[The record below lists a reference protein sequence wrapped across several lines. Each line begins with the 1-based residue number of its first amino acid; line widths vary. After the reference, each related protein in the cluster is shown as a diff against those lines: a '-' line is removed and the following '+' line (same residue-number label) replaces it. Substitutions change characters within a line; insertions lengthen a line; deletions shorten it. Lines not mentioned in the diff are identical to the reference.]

1 MAGSTCLWA
10 VMWIFGSRTTK
21 NVFSGE
27 GLRNCCGPLAC
38 NPLPNHL
45 FRNRGNGTFEDVT
58 GMCCKDWKR
67 DKQRLGR
74 RGIAGELRG
83 CCGLAMHDWSS
94 RAVLLPAGFLQ
105 HIRLSGVPLFS
116 YVYHEYVPL
125 MDGDGKIGVSHP
137 DVELMLHARNH
148 GAPTG
153 SGRECEDRPDQRG
166 GGAGAQSCAGGAR
179 VKAKRLDPIPCS
191 RLITVCGERLGD

>member
-83 CCGLAMHDWSS
+83 CCGLAMIGQAEQCFS
-94 RAVLLPAGFLQ
+94 RQGFCNTSRGSKLEFLKCLQDNPQLSYRGAVVRA
-105 HIRLSGVPLFS
+105 
-116 YVYHEYVPL
+116 
-125 MDGDGKIGVSHP
+125 
-137 DVELMLHARNH
+137 
-148 GAPTG
+148 
-153 SGRECEDRPDQRG
+153 C
-166 GGAGAQSCAGGAR
+166 
-179 VKAKRLDPIPCS
+179 
-191 RLITVCGERLGD
+191 ERLLVRLPQPVPMGSTQGLPMEAREVWNRRKRGAEG

>member
-1 MAGSTCLWA
+1 MLWL
-10 VMWIFGSRTTK
+10 S
-21 NVFSGE
+21 
-27 GLRNCCGPLAC
+27 
-38 NPLPNHL
+38 
-45 FRNRGNGTFEDVT
+45 
-58 GMCCKDWKR
+58 
-67 DKQRLGR
+67 
-74 RGIAGELRG
+74 
-83 CCGLAMHDWSS
+83 HDWSS

-153 SGRECEDRPDQRG
+153 SGRECVIG
-166 GGAGAQSCAGGAR
+166 
-179 VKAKRLDPIPCS
+179 K
-191 RLITVCGERLGD
+191 GERRRVGKERERGNPIAL